1 MWMGKREG
9 DRVVFLIHDRFGASV
24 PSPPTR
30 GWEGGG
36 GGGWDGDDDVWHVL
50 LRTRRC
56 SPGLFPGR
64 EGSNF
69 SKRLTCYSREE
80 DGPQKTKNDI
90 PPFHIERFLLH
101 CQRGVGGGEVR
112 GVERRGGLPVCGGI

>member
-1 MWMGKREG
+1 MCGGWQKFLWMGEREG
-9 DRVVFLIHDRFGASV
+9 ERVVFLIHDRFGASV

-30 GWEGGG
+30 GWEG

-69 SKRLTCYSREE
+69 LKRLTCV
-80 DGPQKTKNDI
+80 
-90 PPFHIERFLLH
+90 F
-101 CQRGVGGGEVR
+101 QRGGWARKKRRTTSPLFILSAFCYTVRGGWGEVR
-112 GVERRGGLPVCGGI
+112 